1 MKLLSLTPV
10 LLFAVRAEDDPEEI
24 GERKYKSIVKMAH
37 GQSTTSYSPKEYFS
51 RMQNYGCHCF
61 PGQTRAA
68 GGAGG
73 AGVDEQDE
81 LCRQLARCHRCVS
94 LEFDDIDVN
103 KDGYKWE
110 LDGDNKIVCKDNNNA
125 AKMALCQCD
134 AKFSMDFGAMWDDS
148 TFNEYYWLA
157 PGQIKK
163 FPNVDR
169 FDYDDT
175 CPQNDGA
182 GDASG
187 NVDACCG
194 TGYPNMTPYN
204 TAHKE
209 CCVSA
214 GITFNAVTHECCGNG
229 SVAAFGSCV

>member
-1 MKLLSLTPV
+1 MKLLSLTPI
-10 LLFAVRAEDDPEEI
+10 LFFAVKAQDAEDVDA
-24 GERKYKSIVKMAH
+24 RKYKSIVKMAYS
-37 GQSTTSYSPKEYFS
+37 QATTAFTTKEYFS

-81 LCRQLARCHRCVS
+81 LCRSLARCHRCVS

-110 LDGDNKIVCKDNNNA
+110 LDGNNNILCKDNNSP
-125 AKMALCQCD
+125 AKRALCECD
-134 AKFSMDFGAMWDDS
+134 SKFSSDFGAMWSDED
-148 TFNEYYWLA
+148 FNEYYWLA
-157 PGQIKK
+157 PGHVKK
-163 FPNVDR
+163 FPDVVR
-169 FDYDDT
+169 FNYDDT
-175 CPQNDGA
+175 CPQNDGT

-204 TAHKE
+204 TENKE
-209 CCVSA
+209 CCLSA
-214 GITFNAVTHECCGNG
+214 GQTFNPTTHECCGNG